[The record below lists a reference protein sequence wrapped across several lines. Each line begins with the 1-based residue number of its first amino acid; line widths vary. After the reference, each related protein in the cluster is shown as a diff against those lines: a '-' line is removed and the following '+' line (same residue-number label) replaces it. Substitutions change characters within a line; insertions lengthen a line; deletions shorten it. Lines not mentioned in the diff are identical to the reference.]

1 MLISL
6 FRLRNGNLRTGANE
20 RFTRIGILYR
30 ESNQSNNV
38 HRECYLGPSHKV
50 HNTNNLSAKSKY
62 A

>member
-20 RFTRIGILYR
+20 RFTRIGIFNR
-30 ESNQSNNV
+30 ASIQSNNV
-38 HRECYLGPSHKV
+38 HRECYLSSGHKV